1 MKTHKMLN
9 RMLMIIFVLLLT
21 TSFYISNDKSN
32 TMLSG
37 MIPQKVKLPEPRL
50 TSDISVEEA
59 LLIRRSIREF
69 KNEAIT
75 IQDVSQILWAAYGI
89 TEERSSPSFLRGGL
103 STAPSAGA
111 LYPLEIYFVAGKVT
125 GLKAGIY
132 KYISQDH
139 SLELVSEGDVRKDL
153 AAAALNQE
161 FLETAPASLMY
172 SSEYSRMTQKYG
184 NRGRERYVCM
194 DLGHS
199 AQNVYLQACAL
210 GLGTC
215 AVGAFTDEMVSIVM
229 QLPEDEEPLY
239 IMPIGKY

>member
-1 MKTHKMLN
+1 MKTLKMLS
-9 RMLMIIFVLLLT
+9 MFVIVIFVWLFT
-21 TSFYISNDKSN
+21 TSFNNSNIKSK
-32 TMLSG
+32 TMLPA
-37 MIPQKVKLPEPRL
+37 MNPQKVKLPEPRL

-89 TEERSSPSFLRGGL
+89 TEERSSPSFLKGGL
-103 STAPSAGA
+103 RTAPSAGA
-111 LYPLEIYFVAGKVT
+111 LYPLEIYLVAGKVT

-153 AAAALNQE
+153 AAAALDQE

-172 SSEYSRMTQKYG
+172 SAVYSRMTQKYG

-215 AVGAFTDEMVSIVM
+215 AVGAFTDDMVSIVM